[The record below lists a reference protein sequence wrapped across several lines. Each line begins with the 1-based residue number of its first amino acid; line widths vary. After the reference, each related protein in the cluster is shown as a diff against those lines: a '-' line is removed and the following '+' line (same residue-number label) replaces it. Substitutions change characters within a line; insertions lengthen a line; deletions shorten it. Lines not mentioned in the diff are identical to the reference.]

1 MWKNWYGYVILQ
13 VEGLNLA
20 RFLRRLLA
28 NGIRVFRIRRIDETT
43 ATLGVLARD
52 VRRLRPIRRRER
64 CRIRILERHGLP
76 FVWRRLCMRPV
87 LLYGIPLC
95 VCVLWIALARIW
107 FIRIEGI
114 VRTDPDEVM
123 ALLDEHG
130 LSVGKRPKG
139 SVLILAA
146 DDISARLKD
155 AAWVSLNRD
164 GVVLTVTVHEST
176 LQHEGTDWSVPAHI
190 VAKKDAVVVAVETKR
205 GQPAANAGQTVRRGD
220 VLISGHVVYSE
231 DRTPYDTHADGRVT
245 GACVYTADAELPT
258 TVVVLEPSGS
268 VETVHEILLCGRA
281 LWNGT
286 PSFEQFRI
294 TSDETTQVASFGVPI
309 AVRTVVVEE
318 LVEQERIL
326 TETER
331 REQAELA
338 ATSDAMALVPHDAKI
353 CSIHTVMQTEDGAAR
368 VRCTIVT
375 EEDIG
380 ISKEYQHE

>member
-43 ATLGVLARD
+43 ATLGILARD

-76 FVWRRLCMRPV
+76 FVWRRVRMRPV

-95 VCVLWIALARIW
+95 VCILWIALMRIW
-107 FIRIEGI
+107 CIRIEGA
-114 VRTDPDEVM
+114 VRTDPDEVA

-130 LSVGKRPKG
+130 LSVGKRPRG

-146 DDISARLKD
+146 DDLSARLKD

-176 LQHEGTDWSVPAHI
+176 LQHETIDWSIPAHI
-190 VAKKDAVVVAVETKR
+190 VAQKDAVVVSVETKR
-205 GQPAANAGQTVRRGD
+205 GQTAVAPGQTVQRGD

-231 DRTPYDTHADGRVT
+231 DRTPYDTHADGRVL

-258 TVVVLEPSGS
+258 TAVALEPSGS
-268 VETVHEILLCGRA
+268 VETVHEILLLGHA
-281 LWNGT
+281 LWSVS
-286 PSFEQFRI
+286 PSFGQFRI
-294 TSDETTQVASFGVPI
+294 TSDETTAVSSFGIPI
-309 AVRTVVVEE
+309 AVRTVALEE
-318 LVEQERIL
+318 LVERERVL
-326 TETER
+326 TERER

-338 ATSDAMALVPHDAKI
+338 ATTDAMALVPHDARI
-353 CSIHTVMQTEDGAAR
+353 CSIHTVMQTENGVER